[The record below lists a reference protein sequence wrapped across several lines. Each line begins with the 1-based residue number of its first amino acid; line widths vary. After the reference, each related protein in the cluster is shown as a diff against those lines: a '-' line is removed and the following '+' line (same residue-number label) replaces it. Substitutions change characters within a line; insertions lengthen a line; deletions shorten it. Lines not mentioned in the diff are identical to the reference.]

1 MLHAHQH
8 NLNDSRVW
16 LPSSNTQYSNNM
28 CMPKNAHRLVFGCLS
43 LSFVRFCAIL
53 WIDVDFIASWNDSI
67 VTYKLIKKKN
77 CTNLRRMRVLPNVC
91 ICVYVT
97 VVSVVQNE
105 LNFDSSNKLQ
115 FATFMLWDKQN
126 AYRKLL
132 TEKSPAHQRSECKI
146 WTWQQQQQTFTE
158 LP

>member
-67 VTYKLIKKKN
+67 VTYKLIKKKIVQIWEE
-77 CTNLRRMRVLPNVC
+77 CACCPTSAY
-91 ICVYVT
+91 VYVT